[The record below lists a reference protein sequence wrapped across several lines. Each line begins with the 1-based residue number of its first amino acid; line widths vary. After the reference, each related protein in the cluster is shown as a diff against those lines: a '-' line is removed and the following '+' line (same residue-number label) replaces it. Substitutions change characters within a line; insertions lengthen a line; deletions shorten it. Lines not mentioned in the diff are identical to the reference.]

1 LASDRARFVT
11 GAQFVIDAG
20 EVRPTSSTREDTRM
34 PRLLNRIALC
44 GLCAVVLAA
53 LLCAPAK
60 AECVAKPGSIFF
72 VTDREPLDDNQL
84 FSGERGTNANQAPV
98 ITTGVLSEPVDKANE
113 SRCSSKKALIAAIRS
128 QFVPGRP
135 RQVLVYVHGYYTSF
149 TSAVETALALQK
161 GLHFPGPVILYSWPS
176 RKTSVLAYGTDEDNA
191 AWSMPHFTSFLGEI
205 NKAFP
210 GMPVSLAGY
219 SLGSRFVTGAI
230 AFFRRAGCSNCFGR
244 AVLFAPDVFTADL
257 RSALNSSNLCSGE
270 PLANPTA
277 SAPVLLY
284 VSNNDRALRQSEK
297 YHGNQRAGQAGGD
310 LILCNGVDTV
320 DVSYLKA
327 GGRSGHGYV
336 VDPRVLRDAAAAFAG
351 VAPTSPHR
359 GLKQVSRTGGLYY
372 ELLPAP

>member
-1 LASDRARFVT
+1 MSCRFSRV
-11 GAQFVIDAG
+11 GLF
-20 EVRPTSSTREDTRM
+20 
-34 PRLLNRIALC
+34 
-44 GLCAVVLAA
+44 GLCALS
-53 LLCAPAK
+53 LTLFLCTPAR
-60 AECVAKPGSIFF
+60 AECVAKAGSIFF

-84 FSGERGTNANQAPV
+84 FSGEWGTDANHHPI
-98 ITTGVLSEPVDKANE
+98 ITTGVISAPVDKANE
-113 SRCSSKKALIAAIRS
+113 SRCSSKQAFIAAIRS
-128 QFVPGRP
+128 QFVKNKP
-135 RQVLVYVHGYYTSF
+135 RQVLVYVHGYYTTF
-149 TSAVETALALQK
+149 ATAVETALALQK
-161 GLHFPGPVILYSWPS
+161 GMQFPGPVIVYSWPS

-191 AWSMPHFTSFLGEI
+191 AWSMPHFTAFLGEI

-230 AFFRRAGCSNCFGR
+230 AFYRREGCNNCFGR

-257 RSALNSSNLCSGE
+257 RSALTSSNLCSGK
-270 PLANPTA
+270 PLTNPIA

-327 GGRSGHGYV
+327 GGTSGHGYL
-336 VDPRVLRDAAAAFAG
+336 VDPRVLQDAAAAFAG
-351 VAPTSPHR
+351 VPPTSPHR
-359 GLKQVSRTGGLYY
+359 GLKQASRTGGDYY
-372 ELLPAP
+372 ELLPKP

>member
-1 LASDRARFVT
+1 MRCRF
-11 GAQFVIDAG
+11 
-20 EVRPTSSTREDTRM
+20 
-34 PRLLNRIALC
+34 NR
-44 GLCAVVLAA
+44 GA
-53 LLCAPAK
+53 LLSLFALGLTLLLCTSAR

-84 FSGERGTNANQAPV
+84 FSGERGTDANHQALITSGIITAPV
-98 ITTGVLSEPVDKANE
+98 EKANE
-113 SRCSSKKALIAAIRS
+113 SRCSSKRALIQAVRS
-128 QFVPGRP
+128 QFVKNRP

-149 TSAVETALALQK
+149 VTAVETALALQK
-161 GLHFPGPVILYSWPS
+161 GLQFPGPVIVYSWPS
-176 RKTSVLAYGTDEDNA
+176 RKTSLLAYGTDEDNA
-191 AWSMPHFTSFLGEI
+191 EWSMPHFTSFLGEI

-219 SLGSRFVTGAI
+219 SLGSRFVTGGI
-230 AFFRRAGCSNCFGR
+230 AFFRREGCNNCFGR

-257 RSALNSSNLCSGE
+257 RNALTTSHLCSGK
-270 PLANPTA
+270 PLTNPVA

-297 YHGNQRAGQAGGD
+297 FHGNQRAGQAGGD

-327 GGRSGHGYV
+327 GGNSGHGYL

-351 VAPTSPHR
+351 VPPTSPHR
-359 GLKQVSRTGGLYY
+359 GLKQVSRPGGAYY
-372 ELLPAP
+372 ELLPSP